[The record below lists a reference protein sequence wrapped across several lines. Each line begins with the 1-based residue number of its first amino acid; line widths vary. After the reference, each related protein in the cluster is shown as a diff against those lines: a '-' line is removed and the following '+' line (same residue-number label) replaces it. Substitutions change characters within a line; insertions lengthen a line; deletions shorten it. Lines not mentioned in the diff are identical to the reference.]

1 MLIDNNVCFFT
12 IITFVRRRRKW
23 QPTPLL
29 LPGKFHG
36 WGNLVGYRSWGWSQS
51 RTRLSN
57 SHTHTRHGR
66 GERQTPCP
74 IPSQMSEPVC
84 PEPATLGLWCLDTLS
99 ALRRESSAPATK
111 GHHFSGLPPRPSQE
125 TATLFSVNCFQLRYW
140 RQMSSS
146 LQRNKPPPSPGWE
159 RDAFLIYPLGPSSR
173 CGDVTPRSPG
183 GEGSLVFGGD
193 KHVLGCP
200 QP

>member
-1 MLIDNNVCFFT
+1 
-12 IITFVRRRRKW
+12 
-23 QPTPLL
+23 
-29 LPGKFHG
+29 
-36 WGNLVGYRSWGWSQS
+36 
-51 RTRLSN
+51 
-57 SHTHTRHGR
+57 
-66 GERQTPCP
+66 
-74 IPSQMSEPVC
+74 MSEPVC

-111 GHHFSGLPPRPSQE
+111 GHHFSGLPPRLSQE

-146 LQRNKPPPSPGWE
+146 LRRNKPPPSPGSE

-183 GEGSLVFGGD
+183 GEGSLVCGED

-200 QP
+200 QPWLCVLQKVVFYFFFWVWFQKNAD